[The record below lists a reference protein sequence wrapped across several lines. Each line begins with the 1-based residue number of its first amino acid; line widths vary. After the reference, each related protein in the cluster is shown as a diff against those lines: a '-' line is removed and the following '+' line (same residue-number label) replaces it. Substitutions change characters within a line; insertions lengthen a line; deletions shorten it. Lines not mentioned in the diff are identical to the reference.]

1 MAKKLKVSLNL
12 FEGVK
17 IIGLVTNLKDY
28 RLAFNINNVL
38 NLKLSRYKDFKPEGK
53 DGQYS
58 WYYFSQGG
66 NYHSITLINNN
77 SFKGKLIFEP
87 KIDFLL
93 LIKNVFIESLVN
105 DALIKLRK
113 IDGLNMAFELQ
124 IAKIKNADVLLEALE
139 MHELREVLRP
149 KKS

>member
-1 MAKKLKVSLNL
+1 MAKKLKVDLNL

-17 IIGLVTNLKDY
+17 LIGLVTSLKDY
-28 RLAFNINNVL
+28 RLAFNINSAL
-38 NLKLSRYKDFKPEGK
+38 NLNLSRYKDFQLEGK
-53 DGQYS
+53 EGQYS

-77 SFKGKLIFEP
+77 NYQGKLIIEP

-93 LIKNVFIESLVN
+93 MIKNVFIESLVHEI
-105 DALIKLRK
+105 LIKLRK
-113 IDGLNMAFELQ
+113 IDGLNMALELQ
-124 IAKIKNADVLLEALE
+124 ISKIKNADILLEALE